1 MPTRDAPAGLG
12 HSPLGALSVVAM
24 LTVLGA
30 QVATGLVSVDD
41 IAFAGP
47 LVAFVSSTTTSLATA
62 YHKDVGKLLLL
73 ALVVLHVGAIV
84 FYQQV
89 KKQRL
94 VSAMLTGDHTIA
106 TPEQVTP
113 SADHLAPR
121 LMALGVLGGCVAL
134 VAGLVSLGG

>member
-1 MPTRDAPAGLG
+1 
-12 HSPLGALSVVAM
+12 M

-94 VSAMLTGDHTIA
+94 VSTMLTGDHTIA